1 MKKQIKITEIVIQ
14 ELSGV
19 KIAKYLL
26 SVGQPYKEIK
36 TKEEKNVG

>member
-1 MKKQIKITEIVIQ
+1 MKKQIKITEIVLQ

-26 SVGQPYKEIK
+26 SVGQPYKEPKNI
-36 TKEEKNVG
+36 EKKNA